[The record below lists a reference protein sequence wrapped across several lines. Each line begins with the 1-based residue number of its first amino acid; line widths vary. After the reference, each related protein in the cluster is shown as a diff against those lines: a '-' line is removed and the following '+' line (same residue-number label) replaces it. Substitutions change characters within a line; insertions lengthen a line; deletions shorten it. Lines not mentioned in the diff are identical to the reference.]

1 MRHTKRI
8 VRRLAATPSTIA
20 VALLALCAARNA
32 SATAIMLFVSKDG
45 VVLTADSKQVAVGKP
60 APATTQKI
68 LRIDAHHFVASAGP
82 TRVSDDSVTLD
93 GKPWAYDYN
102 AFAAG
107 IARRMKG
114 ATTASIADAVWKDAE
129 HLFAPVGGQLAAL
142 HQKILFVVVGLD
154 DGVPHAWEIK
164 VFPRQN
170 DTQIGKEEVL
180 PSAAGE
186 MWTGNGFAPG
196 DLEAPSTL
204 IKEAHERAPQ
214 LFTPAA
220 DFDDRT
226 VFAGLLVALRAE
238 HSPTTVG
245 PPIKQLILLR
255 DGRIIER
262 TWTKA
267 LLTTHK
273 RLHVETA
280 QLPAR

>member
-1 MRHTKRI
+1 
-8 VRRLAATPSTIA
+8 
-20 VALLALCAARNA
+20 
-32 SATAIMLFVSKDG
+32 MLFVGKDG
-45 VVLTADSKQVAVGKP
+45 VVLTADSKQVVLGKTSSVP
-60 APATTQKI
+60 TQKI
-68 LRIDAHHFVASAGP
+68 LRIDRRHFLASAGP
-82 TRVSDDSVTLD
+82 THVEDDSVTLN
-93 GKPWAYDYN
+93 GKPWAYEYH
-102 AFAAG
+102 AFATS
-107 IARRMKG
+107 IAHRMKG
-114 ATTASIADAVWKDAE
+114 SNTASIADAVWRDAE
-129 HLFAPVGGQLAAL
+129 RIFAPVGAQLAAL
-142 HQKILFVVVGLD
+142 HQKILFVVVGID
-154 DGVPHAWEIK
+154 DGVPHAWEVK

-186 MWTGNGFAPG
+186 MWAGNGFAPG

-204 IKEAHERAPQ
+204 INEAHERAPQ

-226 VFAGLLVALRAE
+226 VFAGLLVALRGE

-267 LLTTHK
+267 LLAPHK
-273 RLHVETA
+273 KLFVESA
-280 QLPAR
+280 QVPGR